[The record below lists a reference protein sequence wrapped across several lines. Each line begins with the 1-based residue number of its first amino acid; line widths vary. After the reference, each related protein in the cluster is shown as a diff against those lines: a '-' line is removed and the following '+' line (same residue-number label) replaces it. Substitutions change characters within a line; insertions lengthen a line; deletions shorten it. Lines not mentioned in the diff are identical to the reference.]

1 MTTVMKLAVAART
14 ETGHALETLRAGGMI
29 PAVLYGRTVAPV
41 SLSVNYLDFS
51 RAYKAAGE
59 STLVEVMPDGKKA
72 VNVLIHDVAVHPLT
86 GRFTHIDFYQVN
98 MKEEIE
104 TDVPLE
110 FVGES
115 GAVKALSGI
124 LIRSLE
130 EVKVKCLPNDLPH
143 ALTVDLAKLAT
154 FDDVIKV
161 ADLEIPAGVKLLDD
175 VETIIAT
182 VAPPRTE
189 AEMDALNEKVE
200 MDVTKVEGVV
210 KEMPEGATAPAAE
223 GGKDDKQGAKKEVK
237 KEPAKKEEKK

>member
-1 MTTVMKLAVAART
+1 MTIALKLTVIPRT
-14 ETGHALETLRAGGMI
+14 ETGKALGKLRADGAI
-29 PAVLYGRTVAPV
+29 PAVLYGREVEPI

-59 STLVEVMPDGKKA
+59 STLIEVVPEGKKP
-72 VNVLIHDVAVHPLT
+72 VNVLIHEVTVHPLS

-115 GAVKALSGI
+115 EAVKALSGV
-124 LIRSLE
+124 LVRSLE

-143 ALTVDLAKLAT
+143 NLEVDLSKLAT
-154 FDDVIKV
+154 FEDVIKV
-161 ADLEIPAGVKLLDD
+161 CDIKLPNGVQMLDD
-175 VETIIAT
+175 METIVAT

-189 AEMDALNEKVE
+189 AEMNALNEKVE

-210 KEMPEGATAPAAE
+210 KETPEGAALTE
-223 GGKDDKQGAKKEVK
+223 GEKKEVK
-237 KEPAKKEEKK
+237 KEEKK